1 MRSRDTVSY
10 KALASLLV
18 MLAYLVVGVVYAQQS
33 STVTTVTYIYTDAQ
47 GNVIAKA
54 DDQGNIIA
62 RYTYRPYGTQQSGP
76 TNTGPGYTGHVHDPD
91 TGLVYMQQRYY
102 DPDGRFISPDPVGP
116 TPGNIYNF
124 NRYAYAN
131 NNPLRFIDPTGAYT
145 CVDNS
150 GVKNN
155 HYCSEIAKADGAI
168 HTALGDSS
176 LGARAHARLVKIAK
190 LLGKP
195 GEKNGV
201 VIRTALGSAYS
212 GDASVGG
219 TANFVT

>member
-102 DPDGRFISPDPVGP
+102 DPVVGRFISPDPVTP
-116 TPGNIYNF
+116 APGNVFNF
-124 NRYAYAN
+124 NRYVYAN
-131 NNPLRFIDPTGAYT
+131 NNPLRYTDPDGRSVT
-145 CVDNS
+145 C
-150 GVKNN
+150 
-155 HYCSEIAKADGAI
+155 
-168 HTALGDSS
+168 
-176 LGARAHARLVKIAK
+176 
-190 LLGKP
+190 
-195 GEKNGV
+195 
-201 VIRTALGSAYS
+201 
-212 GDASVGG
+212 DA
-219 TANFVT
+219 N